1 MAWEEEEEE
10 EEEGGVYHQQSVTGE
25 ASPWPYLQP
34 RHACASRTY
43 SWPIGVPRQG
53 TGISES
59 ILVNTMEPAGPSVHK
74 QRNIPQAMGD
84 WTKALAFAT
93 ATTAKTE
100 PNATAEAIMA
110 RAAGIAIAG

>member
-1 MAWEEEEEE
+1 M
-10 EEEGGVYHQQSVTGE
+10 
-25 ASPWPYLQP
+25 
-34 RHACASRTY
+34 
-43 SWPIGVPRQG
+43 
-53 TGISES
+53 
-59 ILVNTMEPAGPSVHK
+59 HK